1 MSTSLEGH
9 VAVVTG
15 AAMGIGKEVAK
26 TLAERGAN
34 VACWDI
40 VEAKVQETASEIQ
53 ASGNKALGL
62 HVDVT
67 DSTQVQHALR
77 RTVEALGTVDI
88 LVNVAGGSRG
98 APPGLDTLT
107 EADWDKVVNL
117 NMRAPFLTCK
127 AVAGMMKDKG
137 WGRIVNIASGAGRS
151 YSRSGVIPYAA
162 AKAGLLGLTRQLAVE
177 HEVCQRLLSR
187 VAGIQVLEGKE
198 VSLAWSEVRA
208 RTVDQ
213 RLARTRQNIV
223 VREHERDPRVDE
235 ITRPAA
241 RRQSCQQTKD
251 HRSHQV
257 SSRHE
262 APVYSE

>member
-1 MSTSLEGH
+1 MNTSLEGH

-26 TLAERGAN
+26 TLAERGAS

-67 DSTQVQHALR
+67 DSTQVQHALKH
-77 RTVEALGTVDI
+77 TVEALGTVDI

-98 APPGLDTLT
+98 APPGLDNLT
-107 EADWDKVVNL
+107 EADWDRVVNL

-162 AKAGLLGLTRQLAVE
+162 AKAGVLGLTRQLAVE
-177 HEVCQRLLSR
+177 LAPHGVIVNAVSPGAIDSVPNGGWTRRSPEAQRDVLLTIPIKRFGQSEEIATA
-187 VAGIQVLEGKE
+187 VAFM
-198 VSLAWSEVRA
+198 VSDDASYVVGQTLC
-208 RTVDQ
+208 VDGG
-213 RLARTRQNIV
+213 
-223 VREHERDPRVDE
+223 HWMF
-235 ITRPAA
+235 
-241 RRQSCQQTKD
+241 
-251 HRSHQV
+251 
-257 SSRHE
+257 
-262 APVYSE
+262 

>member
-1 MSTSLEGH
+1 MNTSLEGH

-26 TLAERGAN
+26 TLAKRGAS

-40 VEAKVQETASEIQ
+40 VEAEVHETASEIQ
-53 ASGNKALGL
+53 ASGKKALGL

-77 RTVEALGTVDI
+77 HTVEALGAVDI

-98 APPGLDTLT
+98 APPGLDNLT

-127 AVAGMMKDKG
+127 AVAGMMKEKG

-162 AKAGLLGLTRQLAVE
+162 AKAGVLGLTRQLAVE
-177 HEVCQRLLSR
+177 LAPHGVIVNAVSPGAIDSVPNGGWTRRPPEAQRDVLLTIPIKRFGESEEIATA
-187 VAGIQVLEGKE
+187 VAFL
-198 VSLAWSEVRA
+198 VSDDASYVVGQTLC
-208 RTVDQ
+208 VDGG
-213 RLARTRQNIV
+213 
-223 VREHERDPRVDE
+223 HWMF
-235 ITRPAA
+235 
-241 RRQSCQQTKD
+241 
-251 HRSHQV
+251 
-257 SSRHE
+257 
-262 APVYSE
+262 